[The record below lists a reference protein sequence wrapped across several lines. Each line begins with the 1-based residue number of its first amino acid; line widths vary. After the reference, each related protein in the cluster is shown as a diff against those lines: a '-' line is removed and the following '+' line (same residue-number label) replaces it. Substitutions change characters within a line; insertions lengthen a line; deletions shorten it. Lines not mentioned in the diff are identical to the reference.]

1 MPLERVSR
9 GFKDISLGFQVN
21 PINYDLVSIFNET
34 AISRSMRNLVT
45 TRNGERFFNDELG
58 SSLYELLFESLD
70 LITASDIQL
79 QIENLIAR
87 YEPRVDRVSVTVSPN
102 LDSNE
107 FDVIVSYRIIGSDVE
122 TQVEF
127 ALQSTR

>member
-79 QIENLIAR
+79 QIESLIAR